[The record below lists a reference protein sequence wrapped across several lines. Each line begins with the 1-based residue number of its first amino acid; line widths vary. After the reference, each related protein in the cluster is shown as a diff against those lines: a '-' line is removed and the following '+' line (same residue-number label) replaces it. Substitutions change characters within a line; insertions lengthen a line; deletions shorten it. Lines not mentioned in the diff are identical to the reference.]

1 MFQLIEPSSGQ
12 IQNTVFVHSVSAH
25 IMGSHTVYKIILTLK
40 IMFYSISQCI
50 YNRYTKLLCLRY
62 I

>member
-1 MFQLIEPSSGQ
+1 LVIYIKIYGYMFRLTEPSSGQ
-12 IQNTVFVHSVSAH
+12 IQNIVLVHSVSAH

-40 IMFYSISQCI
+40 IMFYSIS
-50 YNRYTKLLCLRY
+50 RY